1 MSKIF
6 IGSIPFS
13 ASQSEFMAMVE
24 EKVGPIADMAWIIN
38 KNTDAFRGFCFVTF
52 QIPNDDLKA
61 KLVLNNLVYDGRAL
75 TCSEA
80 SPLKV
85 R

>member
-1 MSKIF
+1 VKIF
-6 IGSIPFS
+6 IGSIVYS
-13 ASQSEFMAMVE
+13 ANQAEFMAMIE
-24 EKVGPIADMAWIIN
+24 DKVGPIADMSWITN
-38 KNTDAFRGFCFVTF
+38 KHDGSFRGFCFVTF

-61 KLVLNNLVYDGRAL
+61 KLVLNNLVYEGRAL

-80 SPLKV
+80 SPMKA